1 MIQTE
6 HSNDVTVKEFDDLV
20 KAYQS
25 KLLDLLLR
33 TTNETVIDRETSLK
47 LFKQLSKTLNAQE
60 TWKQVWVHSSPP
72 A

>member
-47 LFKQLSKTLNAQE
+47 LFKQLSKTLNTQE
-60 TWKQVWVHSSPP
+60 TWK
-72 A
+72 

>member
-47 LFKQLSKTLNAQE
+47 LIKQLSKTLNAQE
-60 TWKQVWVHSSPP
+60 TWK
-72 A
+72 

>member
-33 TTNETVIDRETSLK
+33 TTNETVIDREISLK
-47 LFKQLSKTLNAQE
+47 LFKQLSKTLNVYE
-60 TWKQVWVHSSPP
+60 TWR
-72 A
+72 

>member
-60 TWKQVWVHSSPP
+60 TWK
-72 A
+72 

>member
-6 HSNDVTVKEFDDLV
+6 HFNDVTVKEFDDLV

-47 LFKQLSKTLNAQE
+47 LFKQLSKTLNTQE
-60 TWKQVWVHSSPP
+60 TWK
-72 A
+72 

>member
-6 HSNDVTVKEFDDLV
+6 YPNDVTVKEFDDLV
-20 KAYQS
+20 KTYQN
-25 KLLDLLLR
+25 KLLDLLLH

-60 TWKQVWVHSSPP
+60 TWK
-72 A
+72 

>member
-6 HSNDVTVKEFDDLV
+6 YSNDVTVKEFDDLV

-60 TWKQVWVHSSPP
+60 TWK
-72 A
+72 

>member
-6 HSNDVTVKEFDDLV
+6 HSNDVTVKEFDELV

-47 LFKQLSKTLNAQE
+47 LFKQLSKTLNTQE
-60 TWKQVWVHSSPP
+60 TWK
-72 A
+72 

>member
-6 HSNDVTVKEFDDLV
+6 HSNDVTVKEFDELV

-25 KLLDLLLR
+25 KLLELLLC

-60 TWKQVWVHSSPP
+60 TWK
-72 A
+72 

>member
-20 KAYQS
+20 KEYQS

-60 TWKQVWVHSSPP
+60 TWK
-72 A
+72 